1 MLNSQLKPNAAD
13 TIKSVWIEDPSDSR
27 LAQWKDV
34 SVKKGLAQ
42 LYMPLTEEP
51 TLGTWKISADLE
63 SDGIVTATFTVSE
76 SVLVYQFENILN
88 IHEFNKL
95 IAI

>member
-1 MLNSQLKPNAAD
+1 MLSSQLKPNAAD

-34 SVKKGLAQ
+34 SVKKGLVQ
-42 LYMPLTEEP
+42 LSMPLTEEP

-63 SDGIVTATFTVSE
+63 SEGVVTATFTVSE
-76 SVLVYQFENILN
+76 SVLVHQFENTLN
-88 IHEFNKL
+88 AMIVKVH
-95 IAI
+95 I

>member
-1 MLNSQLKPNAAD
+1 LLNSQLKPNAAD

-27 LAQWKDV
+27 LAQWKNV

-42 LYMPLTEEP
+42 LSMPLTEEP

-76 SVLVYQFENILN
+76 SVLVLQFNNI
-88 IHEFNKL
+88 
-95 IAI
+95 